1 MTPGRSGAAP
11 PRDPARTVGR
21 AGEAAAPGTSAG
33 PAAERGGP
41 GIMLVAGEASGD
53 LHGATLC
60 GALGELAP
68 GWRLFGMGG
77 ARMSAAGMDVLV
89 DMTAH
94 AVVGGSEAVGRLPML
109 YGAYRRLVRRLET
122 APRPRALV
130 LIDFPEFNFRLA
142 RAARRAGVPVVY
154 FVPPQIWAW
163 RAGRVRTIARL
174 VTRVLAVFPFEVPLY
189 RAAGVPVDFVGHPLV
204 DSLRGAPSRAAA
216 RGRLGLDADAV
227 VLGLLPGSR
236 AEEVERLLPAL
247 RDAALALRRARPG
260 VRCLVGLAPTVDRA
274 RVAGLLRG
282 APGIEIVEHDA
293 RAVMAAADLLLAASG
308 TVTLE
313 AALLGTPMIICYR
326 LSRLSFRLF
335 LLLIRVPWIGLPNI
349 ALART
354 VAPELYQDTVTGPRL
369 AREAERL
376 LSDPSALA
384 AQRAAFAELQGRFG
398 PPGVGLRAARSV
410 LQAAGAGP

>member
-1 MTPGRSGAAP
+1 
-11 PRDPARTVGR
+11 
-21 AGEAAAPGTSAG
+21 
-33 PAAERGGP
+33 
-41 GIMLVAGEASGD
+41 
-53 LHGATLC
+53 
-60 GALGELAP
+60 
-68 GWRLFGMGG
+68 
-77 ARMSAAGMDVLV
+77 
-89 DMTAH
+89 
-94 AVVGGSEAVGRLPML
+94 ML

-142 RAARRAGVPVVY
+142 RAAHRAGLPVVS
-154 FVPPQIWAW
+154 FIPPQIWAW

-216 RGRLGLDADAV
+216 RGRLRLDTDAV

-236 AEEVERLLPAL
+236 AKEVERLLPAL
-247 RDAALALRRARPG
+247 RDAALELTRARPG

-326 LSRLSFRLF
+326 LSAVSELIARLVL
-335 LLLIRVPWIGLPNI
+335 RVPWMR
-349 ALART
+349 LANLTLGRA
-354 VAPELYQDTVTGPRL
+354 VVPELYRHTVTGEGLARDALHLLSCPG
-369 AREAERL
+369 AREA
-376 LSDPSALA
+376 
-384 AQRAAFAELQGRFG
+384 QRAPFSELAGALG
-398 PPGVGLRAARSV
+398 EPGVGTRAARFV
-410 LQAAGAGP
+410 LGQAGAA